1 MLSEVFYL
9 NLDSIELQAERA
21 IDPTL
26 KTRAVA
32 IISSS
37 DSNGTIISLSH
48 EAEQEGLYKGMKVSI
63 AKKKKS
69 AVQFLPYNRP
79 LYQRLNKYTYDT
91 LSHFS
96 PVIEPSG
103 MNGFY
108 MDMKGM
114 AFLN

>member
-1 MLSEVFYL
+1 MLPEVFYL

-63 AKKKKS
+63 AKKKKN
-69 AVQFLPYNRP
+69 AVQFLYHITV
-79 LYQRLNKYTYDT
+79 LYTSD
-91 LSHFS
+91 
-96 PVIEPSG
+96 
-103 MNGFY
+103 
-108 MDMKGM
+108 
-114 AFLN
+114 